1 MWQITYMLGFLP
13 DWLWTALF
21 FVGVVLLVVSQFLR
35 ALPFVSSYRLPI
47 IFVGFFTLMLSVWQ
61 LGAASNEVKWQ
72 ERLKAAEKE
81 KQDIEAK
88 AKAANAELQAKL
100 NDALGKVDDLRRING
115 QQASALANAL
125 KDGKAT
131 VQTIKETVVQN
142 MTAEEKAVYDKMSA
156 EQKADYDKKI
166 ADLLAQ
172 YKQCPNIPA
181 FNIEEI
187 EKKIRPPKRVEEKK

>member
-181 FNIEEI
+181 FNVEEI

>member
-21 FVGVVLLVVSQFLR
+21 FVGVVLLVVSQFLK
-35 ALPFVSSYRLPI
+35 AIPFISNYRIPI

-72 ERLKAAEKE
+72 ERLKVAEKE
-81 KQDIEAK
+81 KEDIEAK
-88 AKAANAELQAKL
+88 AKAANAELQTKL
-100 NDALGKVDDLRRING
+100 NDALGKVDDLRRVNG

-181 FNIEEI
+181 FNVEEI

>member
-81 KQDIEAK
+81 KEDIEAK
-88 AKAANAELQAKL
+88 AKAANAELQTKL
-100 NDALGKVDDLRRING
+100 NDALSKVDDLRRVNG
-115 QQASALANAL
+115 QQASALSNAL
-125 KDGKAT
+125 KNGKAT

-181 FNIEEI
+181 FNVEEI